1 MHVGSCTETCVGHST
16 LLAVVVILL
25 AEFLVAEDLI
35 SLADLNRQA
44 VRRHDSARG
53 FERATHF
60 LELSARCLVAGVLV
74 GMQADGEFAVCL
86 LDLDFGGSGG
96 HF

>member
-1 MHVGSCTETCVGHST
+1 MVWHTEAGVGHCA

-25 AEFLVAEDLI
+25 AKFLVAEYLI

-44 VRRHDSARG
+44 VRRHDSERG
-53 FERATHF
+53 LGQATHF
-60 LELSARCLVAGVLV
+60 LELCTGRLVARVLV